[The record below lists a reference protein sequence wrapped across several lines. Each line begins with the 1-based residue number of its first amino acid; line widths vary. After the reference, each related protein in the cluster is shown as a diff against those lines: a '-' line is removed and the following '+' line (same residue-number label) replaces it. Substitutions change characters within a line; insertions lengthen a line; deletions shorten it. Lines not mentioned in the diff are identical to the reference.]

1 MAKSKLIKFIQP
13 SRNTPPEDEDKK
25 IKVLVFGKGY
35 IGSNVSNFLSYDADN
50 IRVYNI
56 NRQQV
61 NYLQSGELT
70 NFLEKCKKDGIEFDV
85 VINAVGYTGSHNVDD
100 AESEKDLCWHLN
112 VTFPSMLAKVVND
125 FKIKKLIHIS
135 SGCIFDKGNKAWTE
149 FDVPNFGMFDD
160 ASSFYSRSKH
170 ACELLLSHTYNNVY
184 NIRIRMPLG
193 EIVSNRNLLQKL
205 LKYEAWLNCD
215 NSVTYIYD
223 LFNFVYNTIITDDI
237 QFGLYN
243 VVSGGTFRAEV
254 FYEIALKHERDLIKA
269 KLVKPYHLKNVEIL
283 DYPEFLDRELTVAN
297 RSNAILSNNIAVAAL
312 GAEFHN
318 ISDTTFLEKT
328 LIRLIENASTI
339 VKL

>member
-1 MAKSKLIKFIQP
+1 
-13 SRNTPPEDEDKK
+13 
-25 IKVLVFGKGY
+25 
-35 IGSNVSNFLSYDADN
+35 
-50 IRVYNI
+50 
-56 NRQQV
+56 
-61 NYLQSGELT
+61 
-70 NFLEKCKKDGIEFDV
+70 
-85 VINAVGYTGSHNVDD
+85 
-100 AESEKDLCWHLN
+100 
-112 VTFPSMLAKVVND
+112 
-125 FKIKKLIHIS
+125 
-135 SGCIFDKGNKAWTE
+135 
-149 FDVPNFGMFDD
+149 
-160 ASSFYSRSKH
+160 
-170 ACELLLSHTYNNVY
+170 
-184 NIRIRMPLG
+184 MPLG

-237 QFGLYN
+237 QFGLDN